1 MILDSVWLVDDDE
14 LSNFVNER
22 IIKTEQFA
30 DTVVTFTNAGDA
42 LAALNAVGGQQ
53 LHAAPAIIFLDMDMP
68 GLDGWDF
75 LEGFKQLPQN
85 LKKKIRVY
93 MLSSSIFE
101 NDVQRARCYECL
113 SDFIS
118 KPLTQDGLKI
128 IGKKL
133 LSEPG

>member
-1 MILDSVWLVDDDE
+1 MILESVWLVDDDE

-30 DTVVTFTNAGDA
+30 GAIVTFTNAGEA
-42 LAALNAVGGQQ
+42 LTALNTAGGQQ
-53 LHAAPAIIFLDMDMP
+53 GYAVPDIIFLDMDMP

-75 LEGFKQLPQN
+75 LEAFKQLPVSIT
-85 LKKKIRVY
+85 KKTRLY
-93 MLSSSIFE
+93 MLSSSIYE
-101 NDVQRARCYECL
+101 NDAQRARQYECL

-118 KPLTQDGLKI
+118 KPLTPEGLKVI
-128 IGKKL
+128 SENL